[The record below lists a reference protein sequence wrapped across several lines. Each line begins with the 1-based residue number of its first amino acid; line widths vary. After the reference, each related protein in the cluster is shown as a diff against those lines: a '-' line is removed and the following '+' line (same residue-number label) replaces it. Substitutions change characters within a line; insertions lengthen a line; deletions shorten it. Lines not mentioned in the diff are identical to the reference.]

1 MNLIN
6 KYKALPYT
14 TKSYISLT
22 VLIAITVYLTAAA
35 PDTTTPVEH
44 NSIAMS
50 VFFWILNGAL
60 LLFFV
65 LGSGLIW
72 YDAIRYKKSFL
83 PPVMATIS
91 LILGTA
97 LIFDL
102 YTHNVY
108 TMLKQFIIGIL

>member
-1 MNLIN
+1 MSLIS
-6 KYKALPYT
+6 KYRSLPST

-22 VLIAITVYLTAAA
+22 VLVAISVILTATA
-35 PDTTTPVEH
+35 PDTASPVEH

-65 LGSGLIW
+65 FGSGLIW
-72 YDAIRYKKSFL
+72 YDALRYKKSL
-83 PPVMATIS
+83 VLPVMATIS

-108 TMLKQFIIGIL
+108 TTLKLFFISIL

>member
-35 PDTTTPVEH
+35 PDTASPVEH

-72 YDAIRYKKSFL
+72 YDAIRYKKSLL